1 MCLKFGDEGLSRFSN
16 ALIRVKLST
25 NNDMVQRIDKELLR
39 KRAEHND
46 GELSSLKE
54 VTLHQ
59 YDIEKI
65 ENLDVYCRHLEI
77 LFLQNNQISK
87 IENLNK
93 LKELKYLQ
101 LALNN
106 ISKIENLER
115 CESLEK
121 LDLTVNFVENPLD
134 VAHLKDNEQLRELYL
149 VGNPCARK
157 EGYREVVI
165 TLLPQLRVLDGHE
178 ITRSE
183 RLAAAQAFDEIR
195 ARFEKEAQEASSSE
209 SQQQEQ
215 SSAQAHQPES
225 DAPETAEAAENTDA
239 KEDTSEETELEK
251 KRRQYQTEKTP
262 HTPAARLEAA
272 RDLAKM
278 KDQPAPQKPAAKP
291 APVLFAP
298 DGRVLQKNQG
308 KWQYR
313 FASTPST
320 ITLHVELSRFL
331 DTSLIDVHVE
341 RTWVRVLVK
350 GKVLQ
355 LVLDEPVHTDDVICE
370 RSTVSGWLAVTM
382 LRESAVAATTAE
394 EARRAEAKEREKAAR
409 AQRVARE
416 KEEEK
421 TKAANEKQ
429 RRRPTA
435 AFEPV
440 AAVDVGSIVGSA
452 HSRPKTGIYD
462 RAYSVAPADVPV
474 GFQDDPDVP
483 PLC

>member
-1 MCLKFGDEGLSRFSN
+1 
-16 ALIRVKLST
+16 
-25 NNDMVQRIDKELLR
+25 MVQRIDKELLR

-106 ISKIENLER
+106 ISKIENLEH

-134 VAHLKDNEQLRELYL
+134 VVHLKNNEQLRELYL
-149 VGNPCARK
+149 VGNPCTRK
-157 EGYREVVI
+157 EGYREAVI
-165 TLLPQLRVLDGHE
+165 TLLPQLRMLDGHE

-183 RLAAAQAFDEIR
+183 RLAAAQVFDQIQ
-195 ARFEKEAQEASSSE
+195 ARFEKEASELHSSE
-209 SQQQEQ
+209 SPQDGQLPAQVGPPKAVTTET
-215 SSAQAHQPES
+215 SSTAVNTLEETDINS
-225 DAPETAEAAENTDA
+225 APADIP
-239 KEDTSEETELEK
+239 EETELER
-251 KRRQYQTEKTP
+251 KRRHYQTEKTP

-272 RDLAKM
+272 RDLASM
-278 KDQPAPQKPAAKP
+278 KNPPAPSKPAAKP
-291 APVLFAP
+291 APILFAP

-308 KWQYR
+308 KWSYR
-313 FASTPST
+313 FVTTPST
-320 ITLHVELSRFL
+320 ITLHLELSRFL

-341 RTWVRVLVK
+341 RTWLRVLVK

-382 LRESAVAATTAE
+382 LRESAAE
-394 EARRAEAKEREKAAR
+394 GTSAEGARRAEAQEREKAAR
-409 AQRVARE
+409 MERIAKE
-416 KEEEK
+416 KEKEK
-421 TKAANEKQ
+421 AKATAANLRK
-429 RRRPTA
+429 RPTA

-440 AAVDVGSIVGSA
+440 AAVDISGIVDGANPPSQRA
-452 HSRPKTGIYD
+452 KAGIFN
-462 RAYSVAPADVPV
+462 RTYSVAPAELPV
-474 GFQDDPDVP
+474 GFEDDPDVP